1 MHAFAVASAAS
12 RLLVLL
18 HVLATAASASTHH
31 HGHHHLQSKNSH
43 VNGKIWNRGRL
54 LLVPIVANGVARHD
68 NNYRGVA
75 TVTVSSSSA
84 GSTVAASPDYE
95 DDETKQRPIL
105 HHHNNHPHHPKN
117 SRGTSRRRR
126 QDVVVV
132 VGDFRIR
139 RIMMMARGGG
149 DGEIISCDEEIDD
162 DFNTNN
168 NAQRSWI
175 EEVVDGESRGGEA
188 RVIANNGAAS
198 VLVRGGG
205 GGSGG
210 NGDNHT
216 NKTSNKAKTSSIV
229 SSSSSVLPT
238 SSSLVSVLSSSPR
251 TLAALSMAT
260 CMSLH
265 YLAYSLA
272 RPATMTLF
280 TSSRLGFG
288 GEGGG
293 SVSSAYPLAMTL
305 IGPASFGLL
314 LLYGFAL
321 DARGPYG
328 ALQFTTLGCASL
340 LGLSSLVIDRIDAMI
355 PTITT
360 SNGGTGTG
368 TGTATTMTKYIVGA
382 LFVFRESY
390 VQLLTSQHWS
400 FISSILTPSE
410 SSRWF
415 APISG
420 LTSIT
425 SALAAAGVGKLS
437 AVLGLQGVL
446 LVAAVVL
453 GGSVGFG
460 RMAYSIAEKN
470 GFNPAEEHER
480 KKKQKQQL
488 QQLSASSS
496 SSSATRRNVLKSSS
510 PSGHQSNNHRVKDS
524 LFAKAGDVFKREPTL
539 WALFCEILACQGLS
553 TLLNVCCIT
562 RVSEAMPDDAERAGW
577 MGKFFASINVLSCI
591 LQFGVLPVTSSYF
604 EPGTLWRG
612 MPLLML
618 AMTLPLAF
626 PKLGLGIFGVGGS
639 SADPSLAMVA
649 SAFLVMKTLEFSVRR
664 MLDEMVYVPLDYESR
679 FLGKEVIGVLG
690 YRFGK
695 SAASLALSG
704 LTSFFGAVGLREL
717 SYLTTGAAGVWLGAA
732 WRLSNLVPT
741 REQAEEAYKQMK
753 KKDE

>member
-1 MHAFAVASAAS
+1 MTTT
-12 RLLVLL
+12 R
-18 HVLATAASASTHH
+18 
-31 HGHHHLQSKNSH
+31 GGNSD
-43 VNGKIWNRGRL
+43 VRISCNDDDNDAQPPCFREKIIDGGTNNGNRGKVH
-54 LLVPIVANGVARHD
+54 VPVANE
-68 NNYRGVA
+68 N
-75 TVTVSSSSA
+75 
-84 GSTVAASPDYE
+84 
-95 DDETKQRPIL
+95 
-105 HHHNNHPHHPKN
+105 
-117 SRGTSRRRR
+117 
-126 QDVVVV
+126 
-132 VGDFRIR
+132 
-139 RIMMMARGGG
+139 
-149 DGEIISCDEEIDD
+149 
-162 DFNTNN
+162 
-168 NAQRSWI
+168 
-175 EEVVDGESRGGEA
+175 
-188 RVIANNGAAS
+188 NNGAHDS
-198 VLVRGGG
+198 ILLFRGGG
-205 GGSGG
+205 GNKLAG
-210 NGDNHT
+210 NNDT
-216 NKTSNKAKTSSIV
+216 NGAKHEQNINND
-229 SSSSSVLPT
+229 SSSSRSRSDTTNRIPSTLPT
-238 SSSLVSVLSSSPR
+238 SLLSSPR

-280 TSSRLGFG
+280 TSPRLGFG

-305 IGPASFGLL
+305 IGPASFALL
-314 LLYGFAL
+314 LLYGIAL

-328 ALQFTTLGCASL
+328 ALQFTTLGCASV
-340 LGLSSLVIDRIDAMI
+340 LGLSSLVIARMDATI
-355 PTITT
+355 PQHGAVPA
-360 SNGGTGTG
+360 SAAS
-368 TGTATTMTKYIVGA
+368 TAMTRYIVGA

-425 SALAAAGVGKLS
+425 SALAAAGVGKMSSL
-437 AVLGLQGVL
+437 LGLQGVL
-446 LVAAVVL
+446 LVASIVL
-453 GGSVGFG
+453 GGSVVFG

-470 GFNPAEEHER
+470 GFNPAEEQRR
-480 KKKQKQQL
+480 KRQKHQAQSS
-488 QQLSASSS
+488 SADGNALKTSSS
-496 SSSATRRNVLKSSS
+496 SERRHDKNYRS
-510 PSGHQSNNHRVKDS
+510 KDGIFS
-524 LFAKAGDVFKREPTL
+524 KAGDVFRREPTL

-577 MGKFFASINVLSCI
+577 MGKFFAAINVLSCI
-591 LQFGVLPVTSSYF
+591 LQFGVLPATSSYF

-626 PKLGLGIFGVGGS
+626 PKFFGGGRRDS
-639 SADPSLAMVA
+639 TADPSLDMVA

-704 LTSFFGAVGLREL
+704 LTSLFGAVGLREL
-717 SYLTTGAAGVWLGAA
+717 SYLTTGAAGVWLGAV

-741 REQAEEAYKQMK
+741 REQAEEAYKKMK
-753 KKDE
+753 TNA